1 MALELVW
8 PIAGLSGIILG
19 EWTHGSKYRM
29 FVSFVFWFQDLSD
42 LSHCLSYIH
51 SILATAHKHVRW
63 KKVFQELLLQTH
75 LGESSASYSLWHI
88 SSTMSYHFWFDSDS
102 RKPSL
107 LSAAMER
114 KLAVAVYYVSIST
127 LFFSSNF
134 CFSLLVAISW
144 YITLSSILSSIQ
156 LLWMILAT
164 ALLNVV
170 WKQTAL
176 VDADKRSSHR
186 VCSHYCVLDGG
197 CEMQP
202 FWCLEVLLEVLLFT
216 PIIFIIHYIGDRC
229 KYCSTE
235 SNQPNQKK
243 DILDFIL
250 SQI

>member
-1 MALELVW
+1 MCDERRYSESSYCKHFLVSLLLR
-8 PIAGLSGIILG
+8 ILYDTSLVQCHII
-19 EWTHGSKYRM
+19 
-29 FVSFVFWFQDLSD
+29 SD
-42 LSHCLSYIH
+42 LILTLANHHSYLQQWRE
-51 SILATAHKHVRW
+51 S
-63 KKVFQELLLQTH
+63 LLWPCITWV
-75 LGESSASYSLWHI
+75 YSI
-88 SSTMSYHFWFDSDS
+88 SSRNFAFT
-102 RKPSL
+102 SL
-107 LSAAMER
+107 SFPDTTSSPILSA
-114 KLAVAVYYVSIST
+114 
-127 LFFSSNF
+127 
-134 CFSLLVAISW
+134 
-144 YITLSSILSSIQ
+144 IQ